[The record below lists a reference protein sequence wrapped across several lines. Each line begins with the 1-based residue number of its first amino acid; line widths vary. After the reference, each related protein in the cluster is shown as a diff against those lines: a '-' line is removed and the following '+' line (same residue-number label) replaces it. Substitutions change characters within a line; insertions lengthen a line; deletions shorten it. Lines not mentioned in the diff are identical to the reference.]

1 MVNLLK
7 FKAQAEYEDGRP
19 ADLTGIGAYR
29 LYGELMRVFVKS
41 KGGEFLYFGSC
52 AHLMIGS
59 IDVPLGSG
67 CHRKISFQGGIGCAS
82 DRAGGRGFWYSPRR
96 RS

>member
-19 ADLTGIGAYR
+19 TDLTGIGAYR
-29 LYGELMRVFVKS
+29 FDGELMQVFVES

-59 IDVPLGSG
+59 IDVPWDEVAIVKYPSKEEFFALATAPPVLKDS
-67 CHRKISFQGGIGCAS
+67 
-82 DRAGGRGFWYSPRR
+82 Y
-96 RS
+96 